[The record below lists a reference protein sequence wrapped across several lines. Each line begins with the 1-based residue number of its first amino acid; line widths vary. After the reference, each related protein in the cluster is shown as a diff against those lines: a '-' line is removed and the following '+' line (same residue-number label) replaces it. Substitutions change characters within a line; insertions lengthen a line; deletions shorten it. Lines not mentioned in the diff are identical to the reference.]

1 MSRRISM
8 TVLACSL
15 LAACGAADRDRGPD
29 AGSGKT
35 DDPGGGGGD
44 GDDVTDC
51 PGVPCDLYQ
60 QCGCG
65 EGEACDLAEDA
76 TSVENTTC
84 RPAGAGTGS
93 ATCDGPED
101 CAPGYVC
108 EVGQCWR
115 WCEGDAD
122 CGEHS
127 YCLSAWADVVGASTC
142 TKSCKPESPDD
153 SGCPEG
159 MACRYYLHD
168 PNGAEEYDGDEF
180 EYTDCNPAGEGTHGT
195 DCAET
200 GDAGCA
206 AGYGCYSI
214 NWSDGSETTEC
225 RQICV
230 FTVRGEPAANTCAV
244 GTCHEWLDPG
254 AVIGDVEYGTCW

>member
-1 MSRRISM
+1 M

-15 LAACGAADRDRGPD
+15 AAGCSKGERDAGPD

-35 DDPGGGGGD
+35 DDPGGGGG
-44 GDDVTDC
+44 GSGGGADC
-51 PGVPCDLYQ
+51 PGVPCDLFE

-65 EGEACDLAEDA
+65 EGEACDLAAGAGSIED
-76 TSVENTTC
+76 TTC
-84 RPAGAGTGS
+84 RAAGDGTARS
-93 ATCDGPED
+93 TCAAPED
-101 CAPGYVC
+101 CGPGFVC

-115 WCEGDAD
+115 WCQEDAD
-122 CGEHS
+122 CGAGA
-127 YCLSAWADVVGASTC
+127 YCLPAFGDAINASTC
-142 TKSCKPESPDD
+142 TKSCKPESPAD

-159 MACRYYLHD
+159 FACRYYLRD
-168 PNGAEEYDGDEF
+168 PNGADEYDGDEY
-180 EYTDCNPAGEGTHGT
+180 EYTDCSAAGEGTHGT

-206 AGYGCYSI
+206 QGYGCYDI
-214 NWSDGSETTEC
+214 NWTDGSTTTEC

-230 FTVRGEPAANTCAV
+230 FTVAGEPAENTCAV

-254 AVIGDVEYGTCW
+254 AVIGDTEYGTCW